1 MFIEEEEKVQS
12 TIQSEFEI
20 KKRGARKETFH
31 TGDDIELGTIESN
44 SNDQEKKNRF
54 IRKYIGASQNELHSE
69 IDKIK

>member
-1 MFIEEEEKVQS
+1 MFIEKEEKAQS

-20 KKRGARKETFH
+20 KKRESRKETFH
-31 TGDDIELGTIESN
+31 TGEDIELGTIESK

-69 IDKIK
+69 IDKIE